1 MLQGQLI
8 ARSTF
13 EGNLLGTGKKGRQ
26 NAYGSWK
33 IGKSSSTCT
42 HMMYKNT
49 YLDLCVVDQ
58 VESLCSLCLFIFPS
72 VLHII
77 HNVPACSKHFC
88 IQVPTFKSSFSK
100 RPKPR
105 WGCTLHK
112 FRPFFKKNKVLS
124 GCIRPEGENLPESS
138 RHLRNQQTKRRITW
152 ILWLVV
158 FPWSNGNSPSSWLA
172 DGFHLWKNSKLR
184 RKFGSQAYQKW
195 SILLFQRDGLRH
207 LTATPFWRFS
217 CFLIPKKYSHGIT
230 QSNIICAKRAPP
242 SPGSALV
249 LNL

>member
-1 MLQGQLI
+1 
-8 ARSTF
+8 
-13 EGNLLGTGKKGRQ
+13 
-26 NAYGSWK
+26 
-33 IGKSSSTCT
+33 
-42 HMMYKNT
+42 MYKNT

-105 WGCTLHK
+105 WGCTLQK
-112 FRPFFKKNKVLS
+112 FRPFFKKKTKFCQVAFAQKEKTCQSHLATLEINK
-124 GCIRPEGENLPESS
+124 
-138 RHLRNQQTKRRITW
+138 QTTHNVN
-152 ILWLVV
+152 LVV
-158 FPWSNGNSPSSWLA
+158 SCVSMEQREFSQWTSTGLRCSPSSWLA

>member
-1 MLQGQLI
+1 MLQGQLV

-33 IGKSSSTCT
+33 IGKSCSTFT

-49 YLDLCVVDQ
+49 YLDLCVLDQ

-77 HNVPACSKHFC
+77 YNVPACSRHFC

-105 WGCTLHK
+105 WGCTIQK
-112 FRPFFKKNKVLS
+112 FRPFKKKKKFCQVAFAQKEKTCQSHLATLEINK
-124 GCIRPEGENLPESS
+124 
-138 RHLRNQQTKRRITW
+138 QTAHNVN
-152 ILWLVV
+152 LVV
-158 FPWSNGNSPSSWLA
+158 SCVSMEQGEFSQWTSTGLRCSPSSWLA

-195 SILLFQRDGLRH
+195 SSLLFQRDGL
-207 LTATPFWRFS
+207 S
-217 CFLIPKKYSHGIT
+217 G
-230 QSNIICAKRAPP
+230 
-242 SPGSALV
+242 
-249 LNL
+249 